1 MYDTFHPQLMPSK
14 NEVIFYL
21 LIYSLKS
28 PYNIIISTQDDEKQ
42 ENSHIKEAEGSK
54 KTYF

>member
-28 PYNIIISTQDDEKQ
+28 PYNIIISMQDDEKQ
-42 ENSHIKEAEGSK
+42 KNSHIKEAEGSK